1 MSARKNS
8 EIFDP
13 TAPPPRASTP
23 QSTRLSRLMREAG
36 WIVFL
41 ALAIYLALIFATY
54 QQSDPGYFF
63 TVKDGP
69 ILNKGGWMGAQL
81 SHFAFG
87 ISGLSAWWWVALA
100 VYAVMRLFHRV
111 EVWSMFDHRNL
122 AIALIGFMILLLAS
136 STLEALRLHSLTV

>member
-1 MSARKNS
+1 MSARKNN

-13 TAPPPRASTP
+13 TAPAPRASTP

-41 ALAIYLALIFATY
+41 ALAIYLVLIFATY

-69 ILNKGGWMGAQL
+69 ILNKGGWTGAQI
-81 SHFAFG
+81 SHLAFG
-87 ISGLSAWWWVALA
+87 ISGISAWWWVALA

-111 EVWSMFDHRNL
+111 EEGHRRPPKVRESEDDFF
-122 AIALIGFMILLLAS
+122 ASRSKPFVCLLPSHARRWL
-136 STLEALRLHSLTV
+136 